1 VHRLL
6 RIQAGTVSRRQ
17 LEECGLRP
25 HDIERLLRRRELVRV
40 LPGVF
45 VDHTGP
51 LSWPQR
57 AWAGLLFYGPAAL
70 AGDSAL
76 RSAIPRW
83 RSGRQEIQ
91 IVIDE
96 TRRCTEV
103 PGYDLRRIRN
113 LDQRIQPATR
123 PPRLRIEEAAIDEA
137 LEAST
142 DFAAIALL
150 ADVCQSR
157 RTTARRILS
166 TARERSRLP
175 RRSWLEGVLTDIAD
189 GACSTLEHG
198 YLHRVER
205 PHGLPRGRRQSAGR
219 SRFGGALRDVD
230 YDPRPLVVE
239 LDGEL
244 FHNSAGQ
251 RDRDLDRDLDAV
263 VDGRFTVRLG
273 WGQVFDR
280 PCYTASRIAALLVR
294 TGWTGRATRCGP
306 DCLV

>member
-1 VHRLL
+1 M
-6 RIQAGTVSRRQ
+6 
-17 LEECGLRP
+17 
-25 HDIERLLRRRELVRV
+25 LRRRELVRV

-51 LSWPQR
+51 LGWLQR
-57 AWAGLLFYGPAAL
+57 ARAGVLFYGPAAL

-83 RSGRQEIQ
+83 RSRQRDIQ
-91 IVIDE
+91 LVIDE
-96 TRRCTEV
+96 TRRCADV
-103 PGYDLRRIRN
+103 PGYEVRRIRR
-113 LDQRIQPATR
+113 LDQRIQPGTG
-123 PPRLRIEEAAIDEA
+123 PPRLRLEEAAIDAA
-137 LEAST
+137 LEQST

-166 TARERSRLP
+166 TARERSRLV
-175 RRSWLEGVLTDIAD
+175 RRSWLEGVLTDIAG

-198 YLHRVER
+198 YLHRVEQ

-230 YDPRPLVVE
+230 YDPCPLVVE
-239 LDGEL
+239 LDGQL

-280 PCYTASRIAALLVR
+280 PCHTASRIAALLVR
-294 TGWTGRATRCGP
+294 TGWAGRAQRCGP
-306 DCLV
+306 ECLV